1 MTTITQ
7 TAEGVGG
14 KRMVRLARAW
24 VGGEVCAAALLRR
37 TVVSV
42 YFAPPGMVAKNVRDI
57 RADYALPQDMLLAL
71 DTYGTLHLM
80 GMRGLV
86 LSSPR
91 ETLRRWPAG
100 TATVDVAAGGG
111 WFRPLSIAYEGGSM
125 TAAAPYMGSRQKA
138 ALALME
144 RLTA

>member
-1 MTTITQ
+1 ML
-7 TAEGVGG
+7 
-14 KRMVRLARAW
+14 RLAHAW
-24 VGGEVCAAALLRR
+24 VGSEVCSAALLRR

-42 YFAPPGMVAKNVRDI
+42 YFTPPAMVAENVRDI

-71 DTYGTLHLM
+71 DSDGTLHLM
-80 GMRGLV
+80 GMRGLM
-86 LSSPR
+86 LARPR

-100 TATVDVAAGGG
+100 TATVEVAEGSG
-111 WFRPLSIAYEGGSM
+111 WFRPLSIVYEGGSM
-125 TAAAPYMGSRQKA
+125 TAAAPYIGSRQQA